1 MADVLE
7 RGGLEVVEADARVP
21 ALEQRLAK
29 MGAEESGAAGHQG
42 SRHPGDG
49 SSDGG
54 GLHEPVLDAE
64 ARYALEVAHVPRDQR
79 EVASETDRRDP
90 QVGILEALPGGLELH
105 PNLSVGACRPLPAL
119 PPPPRGG
126 AAPPLPPPPPP
137 PPPPGVVLPARREG
151 GGFPGGGRH
160 APTLRFGWS

>member
-7 RGGLEVVEADARVP
+7 RGGLEVVEADDPVT

-64 ARYALEVAHVPRDQR
+64 ARYALEVPHVARDQR

-90 QVGILEALPGGLELH
+90 QVGILEALPGGLEPGSDLRVG
-105 PNLSVGACRPLPAL
+105 PCRRLVERGYLSL
-119 PPPPRGG
+119 PPDEPLDIALEPL
-126 AAPPLPPPPPP
+126 APP
-137 PPPPGVVLPARREG
+137 
-151 GGFPGGGRH
+151 
-160 APTLRFGWS
+160 